1 MPISQIQPNSLAANS
16 VTTLA
21 IADGVITDTKFVV
34 PPASTGK
41 AIAMSIVFGG

>member
-1 MPISQIQPNSLAANS
+1 MPISQINPNSLAANS
-16 VTTLA
+16 VNGIA
-21 IADGVITDTKFVV
+21 IVDSTITDTKFAT